1 VAVKPGGAM
10 SRNNNDEVDW
20 EEYQIFDGGN
30 RRFVKRDVDEPKRSP
45 IRRKY
50 KMRSEKEMKPK
61 PKRNH
66 RKVLQRFKYEW
77 KDD

>member
-1 VAVKPGGAM
+1 M

-45 IRRKY
+45 IRRK
-50 KMRSEKEMKPK
+50 KPQK
-61 PKRNH
+61 STAAIQVRMEGRLSHK
-66 RKVLQRFKYEW
+66 
-77 KDD
+77 